1 MSNNKH
7 WLPFIARTASAV
19 NAKSFVATS
28 DASENEIRCYSFKHP
43 IYRFQ
48 QQKKKK
54 RCNNQTKKKVGTDI
68 TEHILVCSPL
78 W

>member
-1 MSNNKH
+1 MSNNKR
-7 WLPFIARTASAV
+7 WLPFIARTAYVV
-19 NAKSFVATS
+19 NAKSCVATS
-28 DASENEIRCYSFKHP
+28 DASENAIRCYSFKHP

-48 QQKKKK
+48 QKKG
-54 RCNNQTKKKVGTDI
+54 CNNQTKKVGTDI